1 MSPTRHLPGLLLT
14 GAPYAECWRA
24 TGPGSQLNVIP
35 EESGTT
41 PNQTAPRS
49 VTALLCD
56 EPSIAAQKT
65 KSLCCAAAGIISPAS
80 STAKAPIP
88 HETLR
93 EAGPAEPTLIASNC
107 PPAQLAK
114 GYKQSATDGN
124 SLSPLQATAI
134 KACISNAI
142 DATLSTPPGSFAT
155 TEQMAQGIYGALQAA
170 GFLPQQAPFLAF
182 YRGRALA

>member
-14 GAPYAECWRA
+14 GAPHAECWRA
-24 TGPGSQLNVIP
+24 TGPGSQQNVIP

-41 PNQTAPRS
+41 PHQTAPCS

-65 KSLCCAAAGIISPAS
+65 KSLCCAAAGIIPPAS

-93 EAGPAEPTLIASNC
+93 EAGPEEPTLIASNC

-114 GYKQSATDGN
+114 GYTPHPFLVLTAKE
-124 SLSPLQATAI
+124 QAVCN
-134 KACISNAI
+134 CISDAINAK
-142 DATLSTPPGSFAT
+142 LSGNAAAVFT
-155 TEQMAQGIYGALQAA
+155 TVEEM
-170 GFLPQQAPFLAF
+170 
-182 YRGRALA
+182 ALAIYEALLRADALPPDLRGLHE